1 MLKTIAGL
9 APLAVV
15 LAALGAAIWW
25 MLSRDMVLGKWV
37 LAAVMLG
44 HGLVHAMFVLPEPAA
59 KAGGTE
65 WPFGMAKSWLVTA
78 AGLDVNVV
86 RVVGVAFIGVVVV
99 GFVLAALATVGVVM
113 PSSAWPAL
121 VVISATA
128 SAVMLALFFNPQLVL
143 GLAIDAVLLWVAL
156 ATVWSPSAA
165 AS

>member
-1 MLKTIAGL
+1 
-9 APLAVV
+9 
-15 LAALGAAIWW
+15 
-25 MLSRDMVLGKWV
+25 
-37 LAAVMLG
+37 
-44 HGLVHAMFVLPEPAA
+44 
-59 KAGGTE
+59 
-65 WPFGMAKSWLVTA
+65 
-78 AGLDVNVV
+78 
-86 RVVGVAFIGVVVV
+86 
-99 GFVLAALATVGVVM
+99 M

>member
-1 MLKTIAGL
+1 MK
-9 APLAVV
+9 PV
-15 LAALGAAIWW
+15 LFKRLLMPI
-25 MLSRDMVLGKWV
+25 

-143 GLAIDAVLLWVAL
+143 GLGIDAVLLAVVL
-156 ATVWSPSAA
+156 ASAWTPA
-165 AS
+165 TAVG